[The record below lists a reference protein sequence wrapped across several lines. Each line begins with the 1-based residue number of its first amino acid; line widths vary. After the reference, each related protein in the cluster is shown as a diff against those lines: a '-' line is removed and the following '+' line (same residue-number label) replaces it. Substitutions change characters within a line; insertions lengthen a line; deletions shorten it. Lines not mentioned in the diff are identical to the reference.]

1 MSPVERLT
9 DLNIREAK
17 VQNTSE
23 TKVIAQET
31 LVCFPNKNDKYPR

>member
-9 DLNIREAK
+9 DLNIRETK

-23 TKVIAQET
+23 TKVTAQEI
-31 LVCFPNKNDKYPR
+31 LVCFQNKNRYPG